1 MNIAKLNVFARS
13 KSASHKNV
21 SEMYLSE
28 LKAFKKQ
35 LEAIAHNE
43 NNKYKNKKTMRKSQ
57 EVNKAIAILRKK
69 GDKISLNQ
77 AEVLG
82 WRHSE
87 VWVFEHYV
95 QNVSDECRDEATYCA
110 ARDAALF
117 LSGKLELAELI
128 PDAEQYPI
136 AEKELK
142 ESSGKDRMKRLE
154 ERVAELEHV
163 IALLSEKI
171 NLTVRD
177 EDLGYM
183 TSKEVV
189 DYIGC
194 PVSLMRN
201 WRKKSV
207 LPYYRRGSRIFY
219 HKKDI
224 DNSTTIKK
232 YMKTHGTLA
241 KGIR

>member
-1 MNIAKLNVFARS
+1 
-13 KSASHKNV
+13 
-21 SEMYLSE
+21 
-28 LKAFKKQ
+28 
-35 LEAIAHNE
+35 
-43 NNKYKNKKTMRKSQ
+43 MRKSQ

-77 AEVLG
+77 AEVLDG
-82 WRHSE
+82 RHSE

-171 NLTVRD
+171 NLAVRD